1 MSPPEP
7 PDAAAGGGWNGR
19 LRRLLGTGV
28 ALLQV
33 RLDLLAIE
41 LEEEKRRLF
50 DALLVAVLA
59 LLLIGTGLLLLVAW
73 LVWIAPAD
81 WRPWVLGGA
90 AMLSLLSGAVL
101 IRQARHGV
109 ASDQGPAPAT
119 RAELRE
125 DREALTGRPA
135 P

>member
-1 MSPPEP
+1 MTDAEP
-7 PDAAAGGGWNGR
+7 PVPPGTAGWSGR

-50 DALLVAVLA
+50 DALLCAVVA
-59 LLLIGTGLLLLVAW
+59 LLLIGIGLLLLVGW

-81 WRPWVLGGA
+81 WRPWVVGGA
-90 AMLSLLSGAVL
+90 ALASLAGGGAL
-101 IRQARHGV
+101 LHRARQRV
-109 ASDQGPAPAT
+109 ASDDGPAPAT

-125 DREALTGRPA
+125 DRAALTGRSGP
-135 P
+135 

>member
-1 MSPPEP
+1 L
-7 PDAAAGGGWNGR
+7 NGR

-50 DALLVAVLA
+50 DALLLAVLA
-59 LLLIGTGLLLLVAW
+59 FLLVGIGLLLFVAG
-73 LVWIAPAD
+73 LVWIAPAE

-90 AMLSLLSGAVL
+90 ASLSLLNGVVL
-101 IRQARHGV
+101 LRQARRSA

-119 RAELRE
+119 RAELRD
-125 DREALTGRPA
+125 DRAALTGRPV

>member
-1 MSPPEP
+1 MIDAEQPAPPG
-7 PDAAAGGGWNGR
+7 AGGWSGR

-50 DALLVAVLA
+50 DALLWAVVA
-59 LLLIGTGLLLLVAW
+59 LLLIGIGLLLLVGW
-73 LVWIAPAD
+73 LVWITPAA

-90 AMLSLLSGAVL
+90 ALVSLAGGMALLRGA
-101 IRQARHGV
+101 RQRV
-109 ASDQGPAPAT
+109 ASDDGPAPAT

-125 DREALTGRPA
+125 DRAALTGRSGP
-135 P
+135 